1 MKDFLPKI
9 KQIFFMQLIS
19 FQPYSLNPFVLF
31 SFHQQAE
38 TFLFARLIDLL
49 LARPTPACAADRD
62 CINYQCDKVI
72 PATPCHV
79 LLSMLYTL
87 YRLLE
92 IAFYH
97 EQCSSIHKRRM

>member
-9 KQIFFMQLIS
+9 KQIFFMQLIY

-49 LARPTPACAADRD
+49 LAQPTPACAGDRD
-62 CINYQCDKVI
+62 CINYQFDKVI
-72 PATPCHV
+72 EATPCHE

-87 YRLLE
+87 YHLLQ
-92 IAFYH
+92 IAFCGHYY
-97 EQCSSIHKRRM
+97 SSISKRRM